1 MHGESAMPKVT
12 RRDLLKN
19 TGLAVAAGSLVSVVQ
34 AQPLRLFS
42 PPAYRAMKVARLAD
56 LRVDQPRDFSYP
68 DAQSMAYLVKLDR
81 AAIGGV
87 GPGKRVVAFSRICT
101 HMGCPLEFK
110 RDESGR
116 GRFVCPCHYSMFD
129 PARNGA
135 VYQGLATD
143 FLPQITLE
151 VRRGGDIYATGVQ
164 GLVWGRANNHLEK

>member
-1 MHGESAMPKVT
+1 MPKVT
-12 RRDLLKN
+12 RRDFLKN
-19 TGLAVAAGSLVSVVQ
+19 ASLAVAAGSLVSVAE

-42 PPAYRAMKVARLAD
+42 PPAYPARKVAQLAD
-56 LRVDQPRDFSYP
+56 LRVNRPLAFDYP
-68 DAQSMAYLVKLDR
+68 DAQSMAFLVKLDR
-81 AAIGGV
+81 EAIGGV
-87 GPGKRVVAFSRICT
+87 GPGNRVVAFSRICT

-110 RDESGR
+110 RDEFGR

-151 VRRGGDIYATGVQ
+151 VRRSGDVYATGVQ
-164 GLVWGRANNHLEK
+164 GLIWGRSNNHLEK